1 MRENERERDRE
12 REIGGDGVCDCS
24 LGDLLD
30 DMKHFRPL
38 YIIKH
43 KLINIYVTMRGLF
56 K

>member
-1 MRENERERDRE
+1 MTTGMRERVFSS
-12 REIGGDGVCDCS
+12 DGVCDCS
-24 LGDLLD
+24 LGDLLEN
-30 DMKHFRPL
+30 KKLSRSL